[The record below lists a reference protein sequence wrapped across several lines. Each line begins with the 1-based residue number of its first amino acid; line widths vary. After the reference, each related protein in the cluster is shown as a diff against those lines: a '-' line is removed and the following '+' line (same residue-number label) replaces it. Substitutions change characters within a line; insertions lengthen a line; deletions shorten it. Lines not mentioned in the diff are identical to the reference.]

1 MTVEAST
8 HARPRARKKRGRAIA
23 AVVVVMVAIAIGW
36 DTHVVE
42 QGAQLEAQ
50 SGQFSAERYGQEQF
64 PVIRQSVESRA
75 VEASEL
81 ARALADDA
89 SAAGERYGV
98 ASGIGP
104 IFPVHFTGTVGEGK
118 SGIYTIDIPDM
129 PEGTRVRV
137 QTGPAINGTTL
148 RDATGE
154 ISFGQFTN
162 QIEYQNAGAAINNAM
177 KAEVLEGVDT
187 ANLSGKTVEVT
198 GVFQMINPK
207 NWLITP
213 VALDAQGG
221 SAS

>member
-1 MTVEAST
+1 MTADAST
-8 HARPRARKKRGRAIA
+8 HARPPARKKYGRAITA
-23 AVVVVMVAIAIGW
+23 AVVLVVVAAMAW

-42 QGAQLEAQ
+42 QGAQSDAQ

-64 PVIRQSVESRA
+64 PQIVQSVESRA
-75 VEASEL
+75 VEAPEL
-81 ARALADDA
+81 ARALNDDA

-98 ASGIGP
+98 ASSIGP

-118 SGIYTIDIPDM
+118 SGIYTIEIPDM

-177 KAEVLEGVDT
+177 KAAVLEGVDT
-187 ANLSGKTVEVT
+187 AALSGRTVEVT

-207 NWLITP
+207 NWLVTP
-213 VALDAQGG
+213 VALDVQ
-221 SAS
+221 

>member
-1 MTVEAST
+1 MTANAST
-8 HARPRARKKRGRAIA
+8 HARPRARKKYGRAITA
-23 AVVVVMVAIAIGW
+23 AVVVVVAAAIAW

-42 QGAQLEAQ
+42 QGAQSDAQ
-50 SGQFSAERYGQEQF
+50 SGQFSADRYGQEQF
-64 PVIRQSVESRA
+64 PQIVQSVESRA
-75 VEASEL
+75 VEAPEL
-81 ARALADDA
+81 AQSLNDDA
-89 SAAGERYGV
+89 STAGERYGV

-118 SGIYTIDIPDM
+118 SGIYTIEIPDM

-148 RDATGE
+148 RDATGQ

-177 KAEVLEGVDT
+177 KAAVLEGVDT
-187 ANLSGKTVEVT
+187 AALSGKTIEVT

-207 NWLITP
+207 NWLVTP
-213 VALDAQGG
+213 VALDVQ
-221 SAS
+221 

>member
-1 MTVEAST
+1 MTANAST
-8 HARPRARKKRGRAIA
+8 HARPRARKKYGRAITA
-23 AVVVVMVAIAIGW
+23 AVVVVVAAAIAW

-42 QGAQLEAQ
+42 QGAQSDAQ
-50 SGQFSAERYGQEQF
+50 SGQFSADRYGQEQF
-64 PVIRQSVESRA
+64 PQIVQNVESRA
-75 VEASEL
+75 VEAPEL
-81 ARALADDA
+81 AQALNDDA
-89 SAAGERYGV
+89 STAGERYGV

-118 SGIYTIDIPDM
+118 SGIYTIEIPDM

-148 RDATGE
+148 RDATGQ

-177 KAEVLEGVDT
+177 KAAVLEGVDT
-187 ANLSGKTVEVT
+187 AALSGKTIEVT

-207 NWLITP
+207 NWLVTP
-213 VALDAQGG
+213 VALDVQ
-221 SAS
+221 

>member
-1 MTVEAST
+1 MTADAST
-8 HARPRARKKRGRAIA
+8 HARPRSRKKKSRAIT
-23 AVVVVMVAIAIGW
+23 AVVVVVVAAAMAW

-42 QGAQLEAQ
+42 QGAQSDVQ

-64 PVIRQSVESRA
+64 PEIMQNVESRA
-75 VEASEL
+75 VEAPEL
-81 ARALADDA
+81 AQALNDDA

-98 ASGIGP
+98 ASGIAP

-129 PEGTRVRV
+129 PEGTRIRV

-148 RDATGE
+148 RDATGD

-162 QIEYQNAGAAINNAM
+162 QIEYQDAGAAINNAM

-187 ANLSGKTVEVT
+187 AALSGKTVEVT

-207 NWLITP
+207 NWLVTP
-213 VALDAQGG
+213 VALDVQ
-221 SAS
+221 

>member
-1 MTVEAST
+1 MTTNTST
-8 HARPRARKKRGRAIA
+8 HARPRPRRKKGRAIT
-23 AVVVVMVAIAIGW
+23 AVVVIIVAATMVW

-42 QGAQLEAQ
+42 QGAQSDAQ

-64 PVIRQSVESRA
+64 PNIRESVESRA
-75 VEASEL
+75 VEAP
-81 ARALADDA
+81 ALAQALNDDA
-89 SAAGERYGV
+89 SAAGQRYGV
-98 ASGIGP
+98 ASSIGP
-104 IFPVHFTGTVGEGK
+104 IFPVHVTGTVGEGK
-118 SGIYTIDIPDM
+118 SGIYTISVPDM
-129 PEGTRVRV
+129 PEGTTVRV

-162 QIEYQNAGAAINNAM
+162 QIEYQNAGASINNAM

-213 VALDAQGG
+213 VALDVQ
-221 SAS
+221 

>member
-1 MTVEAST
+1 MTADAST
-8 HARPRARKKRGRAIA
+8 HPRPRGRKKYGRAVT
-23 AVVVVMVAIAIGW
+23 AVVVVVVAAAIAW

-42 QGAQLEAQ
+42 QGAQSDAQ

-64 PVIRQSVESRA
+64 PQIRDSVESRA
-75 VEASEL
+75 VEAP
-81 ARALADDA
+81 ALAQALSEDA

-104 IFPVHFTGTVGEGK
+104 IFPVQFTGTAGEGK

-129 PEGTRVRV
+129 PEGTTVRV
-137 QTGPAINGTTL
+137 QTGPAINGTVL

-162 QIEYQNAGAAINNAM
+162 QIEYQNAGASINDAM
-177 KAEVLEGVDT
+177 KAEVLEDVDT
-187 ANLSGKTVEVT
+187 ANLSGKTVEIT
-198 GVFQMINPK
+198 GVFQMINPN

-213 VALDAQGG
+213 VALDVQQAGQ
-221 SAS
+221 

>member
-1 MTVEAST
+1 MTANAST
-8 HARPRARKKRGRAIA
+8 HARPRARKKYGRAITA
-23 AVVVVMVAIAIGW
+23 AVVVVVAVAAAIAW

-42 QGAQLEAQ
+42 QGAQSNAQ
-50 SGQFSAERYGQEQF
+50 SKQFSADRYGQEQF
-64 PVIRQSVESRA
+64 PQIVQSVESRA
-75 VEASEL
+75 VEAPEL

-118 SGIYTIDIPDM
+118 SGIYTIEIPDM

-148 RDATGE
+148 RDATGQ

-177 KAEVLEGVDT
+177 KAAVLEGVDT
-187 ANLSGKTVEVT
+187 AALSGKTIEVT

-207 NWLITP
+207 NWLVTP
-213 VALDAQGG
+213 VALDVQ
-221 SAS
+221 

>member
-1 MTVEAST
+1 MTANAST
-8 HARPRARKKRGRAIA
+8 HARPRARKKYGRAITA
-23 AVVVVMVAIAIGW
+23 AVVVVVAAAIAW

-42 QGAQLEAQ
+42 QGAQSGAQ
-50 SGQFSAERYGQEQF
+50 SGQFSADRYGQEQF
-64 PVIRQSVESRA
+64 PQIVQSVESRA
-75 VEASEL
+75 VEAPEL
-81 ARALADDA
+81 AQALNDDA
-89 SAAGERYGV
+89 STAGERYGV

-118 SGIYTIDIPDM
+118 SGIYTIEIPDM

-148 RDATGE
+148 RDATGQ

-177 KAEVLEGVDT
+177 KAAVLEGVDT
-187 ANLSGKTVEVT
+187 AALSGKTIEVT

-207 NWLITP
+207 NWLVTP
-213 VALDAQGG
+213 VALDVQ
-221 SAS
+221 